1 MVEKLV
7 VEKLALEKMSVR
19 KVSKGS
25 FRVICLL

>member
-1 MVEKLV
+1 MDEKLV
-7 VEKLALEKMSVR
+7 VEKLALEKMSLR

>member
-1 MVEKLV
+1 MDEKLV